1 MAERAE
7 LERGTLEGLL
17 PLGGAGLQ
25 LVAVLGFESWQAEGA
40 RWLRLRPLALLA
52 SRPSGI
58 ERIPL
63 TDQADFPPAWLPG
76 SASDRLPTEERQR
89 WIALALRQ
97 VPAAPGT
104 GASALDLC
112 QITAR
117 CTTCADAV
125 SPAEGAAGPA
135 GSGWSAEREGP
146 AWRVSVDGDRV
157 HVTPLA
163 AVEALR
169 GPGQSV
175 V

>member
-89 WIALALRQ
+89 WFALAVRQ
-97 VPAAPGT
+97 LSEAPEA
-104 GASALDLC
+104 GASALELFE
-112 QITAR
+112 
-117 CTTCADAV
+117 CTLRRPTSADAG
-125 SPAEGAAGPA
+125 SPATGAADPA